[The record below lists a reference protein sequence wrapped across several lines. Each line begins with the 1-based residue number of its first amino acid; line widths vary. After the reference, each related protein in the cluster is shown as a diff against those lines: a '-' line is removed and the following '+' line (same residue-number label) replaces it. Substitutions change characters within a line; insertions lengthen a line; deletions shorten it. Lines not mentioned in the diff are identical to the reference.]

1 MTKEN
6 KYLGKIRNITDKG
19 YGFIRDQKSQ
29 SIFFH
34 ATGLVGVQ
42 ILDLTPG
49 TLVEFEKLDTDKGVQ
64 AVNIIIIE
72 DVE

>member
-1 MTKEN
+1 MKDD
-6 KYLGKIRNITDKG
+6 KKHIGKIRNVTDRG

-34 ATGLVGVQ
+34 ATGLVGVE
-42 ILDLTPG
+42 ISDLTPG